1 VGRKPNSSRSDSRTE
16 QNKVHEVPL
25 ARALGLVQT
34 VFLGVGTAIGGV
46 LFAIIGRA
54 VAVAGPSIIITFLI
68 GAFFALFMGICY
80 AELGAAVPAGAG
92 GAISFVRRAYG
103 EGIPTFLAGWFDW
116 IGSLTDCSIGA
127 LVFAFSSQYFLRW
140 IEPFTLATLILI
152 FFALVN
158 FRGAKA
164 MGTVQFVV
172 TAVLVMSLLLFM
184 AGSVATFETQ
194 RFEPLFPNGVL
205 PMFLMVSYI
214 FPTYAGYETIT
225 QLSEEVKV
233 AGKTIPRALFL
244 TLILISILFTGSAL
258 ATVAGA
264 PREVYINSNTPLQ
277 DAANYFYG
285 PVGGVIISVGSIVA
299 TLSTVNGSMAGGT
312 RIALA
317 LGRSRLLPPFFSKV
331 HPKHR
336 SPYTALALTTL
347 LAILFIWTRS
357 IDFIVYAITLG
368 YTVTAIMVALAL
380 IRLRKTEP
388 HLYRPFKVPLYPV
401 TPVLAIAFLAF
412 MLVTLSPESI
422 GLGLALGLVGLG
434 LFRLTRRRW
443 QAPETSSNNNSNA
456 HGNANKTFKRA

>member
-1 VGRKPNSSRSDSRTE
+1 VGRKPRFSQVPSRAEPVEVR
-16 QNKVHEVPL
+16 EVPL
-25 ARALGLVQT
+25 ARALGLVHT

-46 LFAIIGRA
+46 LFAIMGRA
-54 VAVAGPSIIITFLI
+54 VAVAGPGIIVTFLI
-68 GAFFALFMGICY
+68 GAVFAMFMGICY

-103 EGIPTFLAGWFDW
+103 ERLPTFVAGWFDW

-127 LVFAFSSQYFLRW
+127 LVFAFSTQYFLRW
-140 IEPFTLATLILI
+140 VEPFTLATLTLV

-184 AGSVATFETQ
+184 AGSVTTFEVQ
-194 RFEPLFPNGVL
+194 RLEPLFPNGFL
-205 PMFLMVSYI
+205 PALFMVSYI

-225 QLSEEVKV
+225 QLSEEVKI

-244 TLILISILFTGSAL
+244 TLILIGVLFTGSAL
-258 ATVAGA
+258 ATVACA

-277 DAANYFYG
+277 DAANYFLG
-285 PVGGVIISVGSIVA
+285 PVGGIIISVGSIVA
-299 TLSTVNGSMAGGT
+299 TLSTINGSMAGGT
-312 RIALA
+312 RIAFA
-317 LGRSRLLPPFFSKV
+317 LGRSRLLPKVFSRV

-401 TPVLAIAFLAF
+401 TPVLAIAFLVF
-412 MLVTLSPESI
+412 MLLTLSPESI
-422 GLGLALGLVGLG
+422 GLGLALGLIGLG
-434 LFRLTRRRW
+434 LFRLTRKRW
-443 QAPETSSNNNSNA
+443 QAHEASNNGKSNA
-456 HGNANKTFKRA
+456 QNKADNTFK

>member
-1 VGRKPNSSRSDSRTE
+1 MGRKPRFSQVPSRAEPNAVR
-16 QNKVHEVPL
+16 EVPL

-46 LFAIIGRA
+46 LFAIMGRA
-54 VAVAGPSIIITFLI
+54 VAVAGPGIIVTFLI
-68 GAFFALFMGICY
+68 GAVFAMFMGICY

-103 EGIPTFLAGWFDW
+103 EGLPTFVAGWFDW
-116 IGSLTDCSIGA
+116 IGSLTDCSVGA
-127 LVFAFSSQYFLRW
+127 LVFAFSTQYFLRW
-140 IEPFTLATLILI
+140 IEPFTLATLTLV
-152 FFALVN
+152 FFALIN
-158 FRGAKA
+158 FRGARA

-184 AGSVATFETQ
+184 AGSVTTFESQ
-194 RFEPLFPNGVL
+194 RLEPLFPNGVL
-205 PMFLMVSYI
+205 PALFMVSYI

-225 QLSEEVKV
+225 QLSEEVKI

-244 TLILISILFTGSAL
+244 TLILIGILFTGSAL
-258 ATVAGA
+258 ATVACA

-277 DAANYFYG
+277 DAANFFLG
-285 PVGGVIISVGSIVA
+285 PVGGIIISVGSIVA
-299 TLSTVNGSMAGGT
+299 TLSTINGSMAGGT
-312 RIALA
+312 RIAFA
-317 LGRSRLLPPFFSKV
+317 LGRSRLLPPVFNRV

-357 IDFIVYAITLG
+357 VDFIVYAITLG

-388 HLYRPFKVPLYPV
+388 HLYRPFKVPWYPV
-401 TPVLAIAFLAF
+401 TPVLAIGFLVF
-412 MLVTLSPESI
+412 MLVTLSLESI
-422 GLGLALGLVGLG
+422 GLGLALGLIGLG
-434 LFRLTRRRW
+434 LFRLTKKRW
-443 QAPETSSNNNSNA
+443 RADEASNS
-456 HGNANKTFKRA
+456 RQE

>member
-1 VGRKPNSSRSDSRTE
+1 VGRKPGFSQVPSRAAPNEVR
-16 QNKVHEVPL
+16 EVPL

-46 LFAIIGRA
+46 LFAIMGRA
-54 VAVAGPSIIITFLI
+54 VAAAGPGIIVTFLI
-68 GAFFALFMGICY
+68 GAVFAMFMGICY

-103 EGIPTFLAGWFDW
+103 ERVPTFIAGWFDW

-127 LVFAFSSQYFLRW
+127 LVFAFSTQYFLKW
-140 IEPFTLATLILI
+140 VEPFTLATVVLI

-158 FRGAKA
+158 FRGARA
-164 MGTVQFVV
+164 MSAVQFVV

-184 AGSVATFETQ
+184 AGSLTTFQSQ
-194 RFEPLFPNGVL
+194 RLEPLFPNGVL
-205 PMFLMVSYI
+205 PALFMVSYI

-225 QLSEEVKV
+225 QLSEEVKI
-233 AGKTIPRALFL
+233 AGKTIPRALFI
-244 TLILISILFTGSAL
+244 TLILIGVLFTGSAL
-258 ATVAGA
+258 ATVACA

-277 DAANYFYG
+277 DAASYFLG
-285 PVGGVIISVGSIVA
+285 PVGGIIVSVGSIVA
-299 TLSTVNGSMAGGT
+299 TLSTINGSMAGGT
-312 RIALA
+312 RIAFA
-317 LGRSRLLPPFFSKV
+317 LGRSRLLPQVFSRV

-401 TPVLAIAFLAF
+401 TPVLAIAFLVF
-412 MLVTLSPESI
+412 MLLTLSPESI
-422 GLGLALGLVGLG
+422 GLGLALGLIGLG
-434 LFRLTRRRW
+434 LFRLTRKRW
-443 QAPETSSNNNSNA
+443 HTDEVRSKGQE
-456 HGNANKTFKRA
+456 